1 MDPTLPLI
9 TDPERAREVL
19 THCPMPPVRPDAAS
33 GIAWLRAQVP
43 RFSNGAEHRRRHAL
57 VLAELDRLDPS
68 ALRIAA
74 RTAEGPLAHVQ
85 VLADALGLRGVSVA
99 AVEVVAAHYQP
110 HIPPTPEADAA
121 VAELVAAC
129 GGVADETTA
138 ARISLLVQACPAT
151 AALLA
156 NVRTVRADIAEH
168 GWATKALE
176 SALAQRPPVP
186 RTRRVVDG
194 NLVDI
199 DLTRDGLSFGAGPH
213 MCPGRA
219 HALAIAAGILEA
231 APPRIFDPAG
241 PVVPG
246 APSETKR

>member
-1 MDPTLPLI
+1 MDATLPLI

-33 GIAWLRAQVP
+33 GIEWLRAQVP
-43 RFSNGAEHRRRHAL
+43 RFSNGAEHRRRRAL

-85 VLADALGLRGVSVA
+85 VLADALGLRGISVA
-99 AVEVVAAHYQP
+99 AVKLVAAHYQP
-110 HIPPTPEADAA
+110 HIPASPEADAA
-121 VAELVAAC
+121 VAEFVAAC

-156 NVRTVRADIAEH
+156 NVRTVHVTEH
-168 GWATKALE
+168 DWATNALE
-176 SALAQRPPVP
+176 STLAHRPPVP
-186 RTRRVVDG
+186 RTRRLVDG
-194 NLVDI
+194 NLVEV

-231 APPRIFDPAG
+231 APPHISDPAG

-246 APSETKR
+246 TPSETKR